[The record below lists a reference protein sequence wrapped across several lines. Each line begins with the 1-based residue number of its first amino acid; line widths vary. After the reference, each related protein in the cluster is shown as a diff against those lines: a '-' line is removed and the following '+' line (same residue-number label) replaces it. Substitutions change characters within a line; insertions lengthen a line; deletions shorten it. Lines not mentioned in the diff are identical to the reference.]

1 MKGTR
6 CNHHIEL
13 RAQEPLSSSC
23 RYKELPKSHRFDRP
37 SSYRNLTLIGA
48 LNPSRDVNGTHLVW
62 DPEKFSTV

>member
-1 MKGTR
+1 MRGTR

-13 RAQEPLSSSC
+13 RVLEPESSSWC
-23 RYKELPKSHRFDRP
+23 CKEPPRSHRFDRP

-62 DPEKFSTV
+62 DPEKF